1 VSDNQKSK
9 TDTIN
14 LKILFFA
21 KLKEIVGA
29 PHILLEMEQGSK
41 VKDLKKILISQYPGI
56 EDYQTALLVSINQ
69 NFSFDEDLLNN
80 QDEIAFFPPVSGG
93 QTDENDIFE
102 ITYDE
107 LEFNALITKAIL
119 NQTGAIVMFTGV
131 IRGETAQ
138 ADHPVTTGLE
148 CEAYIPMAEAKM
160 RQVGAEIRQQWP
172 SIQKI
177 FIIQRIGYMD
187 AMTPTVIVLC
197 TAAHR
202 NTGVFEAAKYGIDRI
217 KEIVPIWKKEIG
229 PDDNTWIE
237 GDYLPKHG
245 D

>member
-1 VSDNQKSK
+1 MSDNQKSK

-21 KLKEIVGA
+21 NLKEIVGA
-29 PHILLEMEQGSK
+29 PQILLEMEQGSK
-41 VKDLKKILISQYPGI
+41 VKDLKKILIAQYPGI

-148 CEAYIPMAEAKM
+148 YEAYIPMAEAKM

-187 AMTPTVIVLC
+187 ARTPTVIVLC

-229 PDDNTWIE
+229 PDGNTWIE